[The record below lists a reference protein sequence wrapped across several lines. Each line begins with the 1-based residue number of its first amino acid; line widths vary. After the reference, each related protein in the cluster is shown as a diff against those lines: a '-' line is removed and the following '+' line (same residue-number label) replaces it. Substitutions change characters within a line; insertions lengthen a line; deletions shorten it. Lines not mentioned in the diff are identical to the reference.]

1 MVPGPPP
8 ATGRLLAVLGPT
20 NTGKTHLAVERMLGH
35 ASGVIGLP
43 LRLLA
48 REIYDWVAELKGPS
62 RVALVTGEE
71 KIVPAHPAYFVCT
84 AESMPLERSFEFL
97 AVDEIQLAADP
108 ERGHVFTDRLLHAR
122 GSAETMLLGAETI
135 RPLLRRLLPEAEHIN
150 RPRFSTLSYAGPR
163 KISRLP
169 RRSALVAFSAA
180 EVYALAE
187 QVRRQRG
194 GAAVVMGA
202 LSPRTRNAQV
212 AMYQAGEVDYLVA
225 TDAIGMGLNMDLG
238 HVAFASLTKF
248 DGHRR
253 RLLTAAEIG
262 QIAGRAGRHMSDGSF
277 GVTAELG
284 ALEEDLVERLEN
296 HRFESLKGLAWRN
309 AKLDYRSL
317 GALLRSLEVPPPMD
331 CLSRAREVDDHLA
344 LKALSAQADVARLA
358 TTPAALRRLWEVCQI
373 PDFRKTLAEAHAR
386 LLSQIYR
393 HLMAGDG
400 VLPSAWVARHV
411 APLDRVDGDIDTLAA
426 RIAHIRTWT
435 YVSHRAGWID
445 DARHWQERARD
456 IEDRLSDALHD
467 RLTQRFVDRRTT
479 VLSRRLRDAGELEA
493 AIEDDGSVLVEGEFV
508 GRLAGFRFVP
518 DPTTSGA
525 EGRTLRAAAK
535 RALRREIEARVAAL
549 AGAPDEALSLG
560 ADGRLWWR
568 GAQVARLTAGGDV
581 FRPWVRLDHDE
592 LLTGRARE
600 HLLRRLENWIE
611 GRVRGLLTP
620 LLRLRDAPLSGA
632 ARGLAFQLVES
643 LGTLPRR
650 RASAQL
656 GALTPSER
664 RILRRHGVR
673 FGAASIFI
681 PALQRGD
688 RAALSCTLWAVHN
701 ALQGPPP
708 PPRRRAVAAA
718 DLPEGYYA
726 AAGFRVYGQRAVRA
740 DAVERLG
747 ARARRLDRAGPF
759 LATRELEQ
767 ILGGDRSDLEAAL
780 ADLGY
785 RARGEGADAAFSRTH
800 DPGRRARAKTAGKAT
815 GATTGATTG
824 EDKATGKRPDKGE
837 GRRHARGRRRR
848 PDPHSPFARLKEL
861 KVPAR

>member
-1 MVPGPPP
+1 
-8 ATGRLLAVLGPT
+8 
-20 NTGKTHLAVERMLGH
+20 
-35 ASGVIGLP
+35 
-43 LRLLA
+43 
-48 REIYDWVAELKGPS
+48 
-62 RVALVTGEE
+62 
-71 KIVPAHPAYFVCT
+71 
-84 AESMPLERSFEFL
+84 
-97 AVDEIQLAADP
+97 
-108 ERGHVFTDRLLHAR
+108 
-122 GSAETMLLGAETI
+122 MLLGAETI

-169 RRSALVAFSAA
+169 RRCAVVAFSAA
-180 EVYALAE
+180 EVYGLAE

-225 TDAIGMGLNMDLG
+225 TDAIGMGLNMDVG

-277 GVTAELG
+277 GATAELG
-284 ALEEDLVERLEN
+284 ALEQDVVERVEN

-309 AKLDYRSL
+309 PRLDYRSL
-317 GALLRSLEVPPPMD
+317 AALLRSLEVPPPVD
-331 CLSRAREVDDHLA
+331 CLSRAREVDDYLA

-358 TTPAALRRLWEVCQI
+358 TTPAALRLLWEVCQI
-373 PDFRKTLAEAHAR
+373 PDFRKTLAEIHAR

-400 VLPSAWVARHV
+400 VLPSDWVARHV
-411 APLDRVDGDIDTLAA
+411 ARLDRVDGDIDTLAG

-435 YVSHRAGWID
+435 YVSHRPSWID
-445 DARHWQERARD
+445 DARHWQERTRA

-467 RLTQRFVDRRTT
+467 CLTQRFVDRRTV

-508 GRLAGFRFVP
+508 GRLEGFRFVP
-518 DPTTSGA
+518 DPTTSGP

-535 RALRREIEARVAAL
+535 RALRSEIEGRVAAL
-549 AGAPDEALSLG
+549 AGAPDEALSLD

-568 GAQVARLTAGGDV
+568 GARVARLTAGGDV
-581 FRPWVRLDHDE
+581 LRPWVRLDHDE

-600 HLLRRLENWIE
+600 HLLRRLEDWIE
-611 GRVRGLLTP
+611 GRVHDLLTP
-620 LLRLRDAPLSGA
+620 LLRLRDAPFSGA
-632 ARGLAFQLVES
+632 ARGLAFQLVEC

-664 RILRRHGVR
+664 RTLRRHGVR
-673 FGAASIFI
+673 FGAASIFL
-681 PALQRGD
+681 PALRRGD
-688 RAALSCTLWAVHN
+688 RAAFSCALWAVHN
-701 ALQGPPP
+701 GLEAPPA
-708 PPRRRAVAAA
+708 PPRKRAVAAA

-747 ARARRLDRAGPF
+747 AQARRLDRAGPF
-759 LATRELEQ
+759 LATAKLQQ

-785 RARGEGADAAFSRTH
+785 RVQGEGADAAFSRAH
-800 DPGRRARAKTAGKAT
+800 DPGRGARAKTAGKAT
-815 GATTGATTG
+815 GVAKG
-824 EDKATGKRPDKGE
+824 EDKATGKRQDKDE
-837 GRRHARGRRRR
+837 GRRRARSRRRR